1 MHRPNITLVSP
12 ITRLNPVPRSETV
25 PEIKP
30 ADRPQREPALR
41 GATTAQ
47 MTKAAIEALIRENYA
62 GLRLLIARRTGDP
75 DVAADLLGEAICIAW
90 EKWQAGRIERPEQIA
105 GYIFQVAINLLR
117 NHRRT
122 VAGRPG
128 ARADSSQLEVIADE
142 SAARDDWSERQ
153 MAARVKRIVTAMNT
167 PRDREILTRFYLQ
180 EEDKESIC
188 RDLHLDAA
196 QFDKVLHR
204 ARGRLKSLLEA
215 QGLKKSDFLS
225 VLVLL

>member
-1 MHRPNITLVSP
+1 MHRPAITLVSP
-12 ITRLNPVPRSETV
+12 IRRLTPVPRSETV
-25 PEIKP
+25 AETK
-30 ADRPQREPALR
+30 ADRPQRDQDLRPATR
-41 GATTAQ
+41 TDVS
-47 MTKAAIEALIRENYA
+47 KAAIEALIRDNYS

-90 EKWQAGRIERPEQIA
+90 EKWQAGKVERPEQIA

-122 VAGRPG
+122 FAGRPG
-128 ARADSSQLEVIADE
+128 ARADSAQLDALAADDT
-142 SAARDDWSERQ
+142 ARDSWMERQ
-153 MAARVKRIVTAMNT
+153 MAARVKRIIGTMNT
-167 PRDREILTRFYLQ
+167 PRDRQVLTRFYLA

-188 RDLHLDAA
+188 RDLNLEAG

-204 ARGRLKSLLEA
+204 ARGRLKDLLEA

-225 VLVLL
+225 VLVML

>member
-1 MHRPNITLVSP
+1 MV
-12 ITRLNPVPRSETV
+12 ETK
-25 PEIKP
+25 I
-30 ADRPQREPALR
+30 ADRPQPQREPRPGDRADVS
-41 GATTAQ
+41 
-47 MTKAAIEALIRENYA
+47 KSAIEALIRENYS

-90 EKWQAGRIERPEQIA
+90 EKWQAGKVERPEQIA

-128 ARADSSQLEVIADE
+128 ARADSSQLDTIADE
-142 SAARDDWSERQ
+142 SAAKDDWMERQ
-153 MAARVKRIVTAMNT
+153 MAARVKRIIAAMST
-167 PRDREILTRFYLQ
+167 PRDRQILTRFYLE

-188 RDLHLDAA
+188 RDLNLDAA

-204 ARGRLKSLLEA
+204 ARGRLKDLLEA
-215 QGLKKSDFLS
+215 QGLRKSDFLS

>member
-1 MHRPNITLVSP
+1 MHRPNITLVAP
-12 ITRLNPVPRSETV
+12 MARLNPVPRSEPV
-25 PEIKP
+25 PESKTTERSQDDRNLRP
-30 ADRPQREPALR
+30 AT
-41 GATTAQ
+41 GVS
-47 MTKAAIEALIRENYA
+47 KAAIEALIRDNYA

-90 EKWQAGRIERPEQIA
+90 EKWQAGKIARPEQIA
-105 GYIFQVAINLLR
+105 GYIFQVALNLLR

-128 ARADSSQLEVIADE
+128 ARADSSQLDAIADE
-142 SAARDDWSERQ
+142 TATTDGWMERQ
-153 MAARVKRIVTAMNT
+153 MAARVKRIIASMST
-167 PRDREILTRFYLQ
+167 PRDRQVLTRFYLQ

-188 RDLHLDAA
+188 RDLNLDAA

-204 ARGRLKSLLEA
+204 ARGRLKELLSA

-225 VLVLL
+225 VLVML

>member
-12 ITRLNPVPRSETV
+12 ITRLRPVPRSETV
-25 PEIKP
+25 PDIKP
-30 ADRPQREPALR
+30 VDRSQREPALR
-41 GATTAQ
+41 SPTSAQ
-47 MTKAAIEALIRENYA
+47 MSKAAIEALIRENYA

-128 ARADSSQLEVIADE
+128 ARADSSQLDVIADE
-142 SAARDDWSERQ
+142 NAARDDWAERQ
-153 MAARVKRIVTAMNT
+153 MAARVKRIVTAMTT

-188 RDLHLDAA
+188 RDLDLDAA